1 MNNLKEG
8 KGTYKGLIGECMF
21 KMTRPYLIVTKFFN
35 KRKYFEI
42 FGNKFSK
49 FENEFIDK
57 NWFSID
63 AIEINYSIK
72 PRKVVIYEIKTVNE
86 YKNPNLHWG
95 IKMTLS
101 THKIYNEALKLG
113 FDVKFAIVHLL
124 DNWNY
129 EIEIVDFDKLD
140 YYIDKPKPYDKNVAT
155 F

>member
-1 MNNLKEG
+1 MYNLKEG

-21 KMTRPYLIVTKFFN
+21 KLTKPHAIVTKFFN
-35 KRKYFEI
+35 KRKYSEI
-42 FGNKFSK
+42 FGGKFSE
-49 FENEFIDK
+49 FEKEFVDK

-63 AIEINYSIK
+63 AIEFDYSIK
-72 PRKVVIYEIKTVNE
+72 PRRIVLYEIKTVNE
-86 YKNPNLHWG
+86 YKNPSPNWG

-101 THKIYNEALKLG
+101 THQTYNEALKLG

-129 EIEIVDFDKLD
+129 NIEIIDFNKSE
-140 YYIDKPKPYDKNVAT
+140 YYIDKPKLYDKNTAT